1 MGMERFEL
9 SRAKALVS
17 KTSVSPISTTSPR
30 LTNSV
35 QPRYTSSDQVPKH
48 KPVDELVGSQG
59 FRTLK
64 MSQLLRL
71 PRLPIPPEAHKAK
84 APRFLEGL
92 RRFRRFYLNQ
102 PHPSMPSKSLS
113 DSDRYD
119 LDRFFTKTRITQFW
133 FKRN

>member
-1 MGMERFEL
+1 
-9 SRAKALVS
+9 
-17 KTSVSPISTTSPR
+17 
-30 LTNSV
+30 
-35 QPRYTSSDQVPKH
+35 
-48 KPVDELVGSQG
+48 
-59 FRTLK
+59 

-92 RRFRRFYLNQ
+92 RRFRRFNLNQ